1 MHDCEFH
8 ENLHS
13 KSHPLFMGI
22 NEIIPISF
30 QGVKIQHKGS
40 QHNAVEHLLVL
51 QKSAEGT
58 SYFSYRHK

>member
-8 ENLHS
+8 DNLHS
-13 KSHPLFMGI
+13 KSHPLPTGI
-22 NEIIPISF
+22 HEIIPISF

-51 QKSAEGT
+51 QVSRQYIILFLQT
-58 SYFSYRHK
+58 